1 MTKLATAPIT
11 WGVIEVPDWGIQL
24 KPEQVLQDMTG
35 LGFSATEFGPEGFLP
50 DDPEGR
56 SRVLKEHGLSAV
68 GGFFPAVLHREDQD
82 PLPQIHK
89 ELEAYAAAGADVMV
103 LSANSGKAGY
113 DTRPDLSDAEWD
125 TLLRNLNTINE
136 AAAEVGVTATLHP
149 HMGTLVQTPEETER
163 VLAGS
168 TIGLCVDTGHYTLA
182 GGDPLDLV
190 RNHPDRVAHIHL
202 KDVDLSVARR
212 VAEGEFDYHEGCRR
226 GMYQALGDGDAKIAD
241 IVAGLRDAGYGGW
254 YVLEQ
259 DTVLDTED
267 DAARAYEDARRS
279 SEFIRELI

>member
-1 MTKLATAPIT
+1 M
-11 WGVIEVPDWGIQL
+11 
-24 KPEQVLQDMTG
+24 
-35 LGFSATEFGPEGFLP
+35 
-50 DDPEGR
+50 
-56 SRVLKEHGLSAV
+56 
-68 GGFFPAVLHREDQD
+68 
-82 PLPQIHK
+82 
-89 ELEAYAAAGADVMV
+89 
-103 LSANSGKAGY
+103 
-113 DTRPDLSDAEWD
+113 
-125 TLLRNLNTINE
+125 
-136 AAAEVGVTATLHP
+136 GVTATLHP

-212 VAEGEFDYHEGCRR
+212 VAEGEFDYREGCRR